1 MKLTILWFQVN
12 VPQRPLVIADWVL
25 GFAVEAP
32 TIPFTFDYV
41 TSGDRAN
48 IIDLN
53 LTPGTYTLDSE
64 QSAFA
69 FYGEKVD
76 YSYGAVIDPS
86 ECSWFM
92 IFYDYDDGTL
102 ICNLNSIYQTV
113 LPNMECWLILRNIE
127 KHLERVRF
135 EVELKN

>member
-1 MKLTILWFQVN
+1 M
-12 VPQRPLVIADWVL
+12 PQRPLVIADWVL
-25 GFAVEAP
+25 GFAVEGP

-48 IIDLN
+48 SIDLN
-53 LTPGTYTLDSE
+53 LTPGTYSLDSP

-86 ECSWFM
+86 ESRQ
-92 IFYDYDDGTL
+92 TL
-102 ICNLNSIYQTV
+102 SFLGLTSFPDTQ
-113 LPNMECWLILRNIE
+113 ILVI
-127 KHLERVRF
+127 
-135 EVELKN
+135 